1 MLTMNESLT
10 LNSNQVWLEISP
22 QEREAAWPPH
32 NRFET
37 EIGRWNTYLNRLCL
51 QAVLSWMAEESGI
64 EPQILP
70 NERDAEKLWEGI
82 NGTAIALG
90 ETRIVVI
97 PSEAIDTEEFIVPQ
111 EWVDI
116 PDWTANYYLAVQVC
130 PDDSYVRIWGY
141 ATHQHLKTLAVY
153 DTGDRTYSLDGV
165 DVIQDLNVMWV
176 AMELCPNEQ
185 VAIEALPVLSAQ
197 EAEQLLAQLSSQAIN
212 SRRFRL
218 PFPQWAALLTQSH
231 WREQVW
237 KTTTPLERVEAIATE
252 TLTHLSNWL
261 ENQIEAQWQTL
272 EQFMAYSTGNLS
284 LAFRNLEMT
293 VNPEERIPIL
303 INRIQTSADEGQ
315 VKIAAEELGT
325 MGQGHPEIIP
335 ILVNLIQTTED
346 EETRWAAAE
355 SLWTISPDH
364 PGSGVRRIADLG
376 MQFGDYPLALM
387 VAILPKGD
395 DNRAILLRLN
405 PMGNQTYLPPG
416 VQLTVLDD
424 EGDMFLE
431 TESRERDNYIQLKL
445 GGDRGEH
452 FSVRVALGE
461 TAITEAFVI

>member
-1 MLTMNESLT
+1 
-10 LNSNQVWLEISP
+10 
-22 QEREAAWPPH
+22 
-32 NRFET
+32 
-37 EIGRWNTYLNRLCL
+37 
-51 QAVLSWMAEESGI
+51 
-64 EPQILP
+64 
-70 NERDAEKLWEGI
+70 
-82 NGTAIALG
+82 
-90 ETRIVVI
+90 
-97 PSEAIDTEEFIVPQ
+97 
-111 EWVDI
+111 
-116 PDWTANYYLAVQVC
+116 VC
-130 PDDSYVRIWGY
+130 PDDGYVRIWGY
-141 ATHQHLKTLAVY
+141 ATHQQLKTLAVY
-153 DTGDRTYSLDGV
+153 DAGDRTYSLDGV
-165 DVIQDLNVMWV
+165 DVIEDLNVMWV

-185 VAIEALPVLSAQ
+185 VEVEALPVLSSQ
-197 EAEQLLAQLSSQAIN
+197 EAEELLAQLSSESIHY
-212 SRRFRL
+212 RRFGL
-218 PFPQWAALLTQSH
+218 PFPQWAALLSQSH

-237 KTTTPLERVEAIATE
+237 ITTTALERVEAIATE
-252 TLTHLSNWL
+252 TLTNLSNWL
-261 ENQIEAQWQTL
+261 ENQIETQWQTL

-303 INRIQTSADEGQ
+303 INRIQTSVDEGQ

-335 ILVNLIQTTED
+335 VLVNLIQTTED

-387 VAILPKGD
+387 VAILPKGE

-405 PMGNQTYLPPG
+405 PMGNQLYLPAG
-416 VQLTVLDD
+416 VELTVLDD

-431 TESRERDNYIQLKL
+431 TQSRERDNYIQLKL
-445 GGDRGEH
+445 GGDRGER

-461 TAITEAFVI
+461 TAITEGFVI